1 MKNIKVNYTEDI
13 ALKLSKK
20 HGISKTMA
28 VRNINYIHKRINSIM
43 KDKETVQFSFGDL
56 GYAIVSFQMLRNYDR
71 GGVNIRNRD
80 LRRYKLK
87 KIERLREEGV
97 IGKRLYR
104 RMRKRSRINMEF
116 YNLGMSLKELEDYQN
131 DYCERRK

>member
-1 MKNIKVNYTEDI
+1 MKDIKVNYTEDI
-13 ALKLSKK
+13 ALELSKK
-20 HGISKTMA
+20 YGISKTMA
-28 VRNINYIHKRINSIM
+28 VRNINYIHKRINRIM
-43 KDKETVQFSFGDL
+43 IDKETVQFSFGDL
-56 GYAIVSFQMLRNYDR
+56 GYAVVSFQMLRKYDR

-80 LRRYKLK
+80 LRRYKFK

>member
-20 HGISKTMA
+20 YGISKTMA

-43 KDKETVQFSFGDL
+43 KDKETVQFSFGAL
-56 GYAIVSFQMLRNYDR
+56 GYAVVSFQMLRNYDR

-97 IGKRLYR
+97 IGKQLYR